1 MKKNGLLLP
10 FILIFCNIQAENWT
24 KIQQDAQTEPKIQMV
39 PSDKNTEIIKFEVNA
54 YKLERVQTP
63 RGIAHTIQSPEASP
77 LLESGAPDIPK
88 LTTSLII
95 PNDKATEIEVVYSD
109 YTEIHDIDIAPSKG
123 NLLRTQDPDLVPFTY
138 GEAYQ
143 QNAFFPA
150 SEADASDPYIIRN
163 FRGQS
168 VTVFPF
174 RYNPVE
180 KVLRIYTDITVK
192 ITSSS
197 DATTVNALDNTTQPE
212 MTSDF
217 VDIYKNHFINYSEDK
232 YTPLEEGTPGRM
244 LIISHADFMDEMAD
258 YVQWKR
264 QKGIET
270 EMVDITD
277 VGSNAADI
285 ASYIETEFTTNG
297 LNYVLLVGD
306 AAQVPTNETGSDSD
320 NEYVYLLGD
329 DHYADCFIG
338 RLSAETGADVTN
350 QVNKIIEYERD
361 YDNTNTW
368 IENAFGSASSEG
380 GGGQGDDDESDV
392 EHMDNIAT
400 DLETYG
406 YTVTNVNQ
414 DGGSNAQIS
423 AAVNAGTS
431 VMNYVGHGSE
441 TTWVNTGF
449 SNTDVNALTN
459 TNVYP
464 FIWSV
469 ACVNGD
475 FKNATCFAEAWQRAS
490 DNGNPTGSVG
500 ILASTINQSWAS
512 PMAAQDEMNDLLVES
527 YTDNIKRTFGGLS
540 FNGIF
545 LMIDEYTSDGENM
558 ADTWTLFGDPS
569 MMVRTKTPADMTVT
583 HNGVLNVGVATYTVN
598 CDAEGALVSLS
609 KEEDGE
615 TIILGT
621 DYISG
626 GSATV
631 DIDAFNAPGNM
642 KITVTA
648 FDKVTYQDDVM
659 VIVPDG
665 PYVVLNQVIVDDA
678 DGNSDGQLN
687 NNESV
692 LLDISLENVGVDT
705 AYAVSADIST
715 GNTELSILDNTADY
729 GDMNADAIA
738 TQDDAYAISL
748 ADGLADQSIIPIEF
762 LITDND
768 SGSWTASHNLV
779 VHAPDP
785 ELSFVE
791 VDDAAGN
798 GNGILDPG
806 ETADIIF
813 QIENAGHNVAVS
825 GNCDI
830 LIAENASAE
839 NSSASV
845 SDIAAGDATTV
856 TYTINVDEGV
866 PAGSNMPANL
876 TYTSGAYSAELEINL
891 PIGLQMETWESED
904 FLTYDWENDENN
916 PWIIVTDEVY
926 EGEHAS
932 KSGDITHDQTSA
944 LTINLDVTTAGEVS
958 FFKKVSCEAGEE
970 WWGSY
975 YWYDNLAFYIDDNL
989 EGQWDGEVDWSQES
1003 YPVSTGQHEL
1013 KWEYV
1018 KDAVESGG
1026 QDAAWIDD
1034 IILPPHD
1041 QVTMIRQNQV
1051 DVSDFEFSIS
1061 PNPVAEM
1068 AHIKFDLDKAAEVDI
1083 RLLDVHGRQIRS
1095 LYNQDSPEGQYQVAF
1110 DVSSLPAGM
1119 YIVSLN
1125 AGQKQITEQLIIT
1138 K

>member
-1 MKKNGLLLP
+1 MKKIGLLLP
-10 FILIFCNIQAENWT
+10 FILIFCNIHAENWT

-39 PSDKNTEIIKFEVNA
+39 PSDKNTRIIKFEVNA

-63 RGIAHTIQSPEASP
+63 RGIAHTIKSPEASP

-95 PNDKATEIEVVYSD
+95 PNDKATHIEVVYSE
-109 YTEIHDIDIAPSKG
+109 YTEIHDIEIAPSKG
-123 NLLRTQDPDLVPFTY
+123 NLLRTQDPSQVPYTW

-143 QNAFFPA
+143 QNALFP
-150 SEADASDPYIIRN
+150 SVEADASDPYIIRN

-244 LIISHADFMDEMAD
+244 LIISYGDFMDEMAD

-270 EMVDITD
+270 EMVDIAD
-277 VGSNAADI
+277 VGSTAADI

-306 AAQVPTNETGSDSD
+306 AAQIPTMETGDDSD

-368 IENAFGSASSEG
+368 IENAFGSASNEG
-380 GGGQGDDDESDV
+380 DGGQGDDDESDV
-392 EHMDNIAT
+392 EHMNNIAT

-423 AAVNAGTS
+423 TAVNAGTS
-431 VMNYVGHGSE
+431 VMNYVGHGSQ
-441 TTWVNTGF
+441 TTWVNTGY

-459 TNVYP
+459 TNLYP

-569 MMVRTKTPADMTVT
+569 LMVRTKTPADMTIT
-583 HNGVLNVGVATYTVN
+583 HNGVLNVGVETYTVN
-598 CDAEGALVSLS
+598 CDAEGALVSLT
-609 KEEDGE
+609 KEEAGE
-615 TIILGT
+615 TTILGT
-621 DYISG
+621 DYIAG

-678 DGNSDGQLN
+678 ESNSNGQLN

-692 LLDISLENVGVDT
+692 LLDVSLENVGVDP
-705 AYAVSADIST
+705 ANGVSADISSV
-715 GNTELSILDNTADY
+715 NADLSILDNTADY
-729 GDMNADAIA
+729 GDMPAESIA

-762 LITDND
+762 VITDSG
-768 SGSWTASHNLV
+768 SGSWTATHNLV
-779 VHAPDP
+779 VHAPAP
-785 ELSFVE
+785 ELSFVS

-813 QIENAGHNVAVS
+813 QLENAGHNEAVS
-825 GNCDI
+825 GSCNI
-830 LIAENASAE
+830 NITENATAVE
-839 NSSASV
+839 NNTAV
-845 SDIAAGDATTV
+845 AAIPAGNTETIS
-856 TYTINVDEGV
+856 YTINVEEAV
-866 PAGSNMPANL
+866 PEGSNMPANL
-876 TYTSGAYSAELEINL
+876 TYTSGAYTAELEINL
-891 PIGLQMETWESED
+891 PVGLQMETWESAD
-904 FLTYDWENDENN
+904 FLSYGWENDESN

-932 KSGDITHDQTSA
+932 KSGDITHDQSSI
-944 LTINLDVTTAGEVS
+944 LTINLDVTTSGEVS
-958 FFKKVSCEAGEE
+958 FHKKVSCEAGED

-975 YWYDNLAFYIDDNL
+975 YWYDYLAFYIDGNT
-989 EGQWDGEVDWSQES
+989 EGQWDGENDWSQES
-1003 YPVSTGQHEL
+1003 YAVSTGQHEL
-1013 KWEYV
+1013 KWEYI
-1018 KDAVESGG
+1018 KDGVESGG
-1026 QDAAWIDD
+1026 SDAAWIDD
-1034 IILPPHD
+1034 IVLPPHD

-1051 DVSDFEFSIS
+1051 DVSEFEFSLS
-1061 PNPVAEM
+1061 PNPAADM
-1068 AHIKFDLDKAAEVDI
+1068 AQIRFNLDKAAEVDV
-1083 RLLDVHGRQIRS
+1083 RLLDVHGRQIRN
-1095 LYNQDSPEGQYQVAF
+1095 LYNQDSPEGHYEVAF
-1110 DVSSLPAGM
+1110 DVKSLPAGM
-1119 YIVSLN
+1119 YIVSLK
-1125 AGQKQITEQLIIT
+1125 AGQKQITEQLIIS